1 MDSEKGL
8 PLHRNL
14 DRVPRNVRP
23 VQKAGKTFVLLAS
36 LLTLLYCYAEFA
48 SLSYGHHHQTI
59 TVPLHAQETLVKCRA
74 LNTRP
79 GASTNERSQSD
90 RFQPGTNPI
99 VIRNAS
105 IWTGLD
111 NGLDVLQADLF
122 LDKGLIKSV
131 GEIDLTILAK
141 DRTKEITVIDAH
153 GAWLTPGIVDVHSHI
168 AVDAAP
174 ALSGASDA
182 NSMKGLT
189 LPWLR
194 SVDGL
199 NTHDDSYAH
208 SIAGGVT
215 TSLILPG
222 SADAIGGQAF
232 TIKLRSTQER
242 SSSSL
247 LVEPPFGLN
256 GSDVDLEVPPRW
268 RHMKHACARSY
279 SGTRM
284 DTVWSYREAY
294 NRARQVKNSQDEYC
308 SKALAGDWTG
318 LGSFPEN
325 FQWEALVD
333 VLRGKVKV
341 HTHCYEA
348 VDFDAFVRLSNE
360 FQFPVAAFHH
370 AHEAY
375 LVSDVLKKAY
385 EHPPA
390 VAMFAAFSRYKREA
404 YRHSEFAPRLLHDD
418 GIKVIMKSDHPAIQS
433 RYLLHEAQ
441 QAHYYGLPENVAL
454 ASVISTAAEV
464 LGLDHRLGY
473 IKEDVVL
480 WDSHPLALG
489 ATPLQV
495 IIDGI
500 PQISSPHASIKPAS
514 LQSSPTTP
522 DFEKEAADAIKY
534 EGLPPLEPSRT
545 VTDLVIF
552 YNVSSV
558 WTREAGT
565 VQAAFGVQEGEPKGV
580 VVVDNGRIVCANV
593 LEAACASYM
602 LSGSAQVDLQGG
614 SLAPALV
621 AAGSAIGL
629 QDIAGEPSTTDGT
642 VYDAMKSI
650 PSVVGGDSSIIKAID
665 GLQYGS
671 RDALIAHHSGVTTA
685 ITAPTSDGLLGGLSA
700 HFSLGSAHRLQQ
712 GAVINDV
719 ASVHVKIRHVGEP
732 SVSTQIAALRRLL
745 LEPQGGER
753 GEWLK
758 QVTKGEIPLV
768 VDVKSAD
775 IIATLLVLKRD
786 VEAASGT
793 PIKMTLFRAA
803 EAHLLAKEIAEAN
816 VGVIV
821 TPPRSFPYTWEGR
834 RILLGPPVTEE
845 TVVSVLTSHNVTV
858 GIGPQ
863 GVEEEE
869 PMAGWAVRNL
879 KWDAAWVSIGSHG
892 EISKAQAL
900 AMASTNIETLLGV
913 QVNPIDGDIVATSGG
928 DLLSFEGKVVAIVS
942 PRRGLVDIL

>member
-1 MDSEKGL
+1 MGSEKGL
-8 PLHRNL
+8 PVHRDL
-14 DRVPRNVRP
+14 DRVPPATRNVRP
-23 VQKAGKTFVLLAS
+23 VRKTGKTFV
-36 LLTLLYCYAEFA
+36 
-48 SLSYGHHHQTI
+48 
-59 TVPLHAQETLVKCRA
+59 TVPWHAQETLAKCRA

-79 GASTNERSQSD
+79 GASTNERLQLD

-153 GAWLTPGIVDVHSHI
+153 GTWLTPGIVDVHSHMS
-168 AVDAAP
+168 VDAAP
-174 ALSGASDA
+174 ALS
-182 NSMKGLT
+182 
-189 LPWLR
+189 
-194 SVDGL
+194 
-199 NTHDDSYAH
+199 
-208 SIAGGVT
+208 
-215 TSLILPG
+215 
-222 SADAIGGQAF
+222 GGQAF

-268 RHMKHACARSY
+268 RHMK
-279 SGTRM
+279 
-284 DTVWSYREAY
+284 Y
-294 NRARQVKNSQDEYC
+294 NRARQVKNSQEEYC

-318 LGSFPEN
+318 LGSFPES

-360 FQFPVAAFHH
+360 FQFSVAAFHH

-404 YRHSEFAPRLLHDD
+404 YRHSEFVPRLLHDD
-418 GIKVIMKSDHPAIQS
+418 GIKVIMESDHPAIQS

-441 QAHYYGLPENVAL
+441 QAHYYDLPENVAL

-534 EGLPPLEPSRT
+534 ESLPPLEPSRT

-558 WTREAGT
+558 WAREAGT
-565 VQAAFGVQEGEPKGV
+565 VQAAFGVQEGESRGV
-580 VVVDNGRIVCANV
+580 VVVDNGRLVCANV

-602 LSGSAQVDLQGG
+602 SSGSVQVDLQGG

-629 QDIAGEPSTTDGT
+629 QDIAGEPSTGDGT
-642 VYDAMKSI
+642 VYDVMKSI

-671 RDALIAHHSGVTTA
+671 RNALVAHHSGVTTA
-685 ITAPTSDGLLGGLSA
+685 ITAPTSNGVIAGLSA

-719 ASVHVKIRHVGEP
+719 ASVHVKIRHLGEP
-732 SVSTQIAALRRLL
+732 SVSPQIAALRRLL
-745 LEPQGGER
+745 LEPQGRER
-753 GEWLK
+753 GK
-758 QVTKGEIPLV
+758 
-768 VDVKSAD
+768 
-775 IIATLLVLKRD
+775 
-786 VEAASGT
+786 
-793 PIKMTLFRAA
+793 
-803 EAHLLAKEIAEAN
+803 
-816 VGVIV
+816 
-821 TPPRSFPYTWEGR
+821 
-834 RILLGPPVTEE
+834 
-845 TVVSVLTSHNVTV
+845 
-858 GIGPQ
+858 
-863 GVEEEE
+863 
-869 PMAGWAVRNL
+869 
-879 KWDAAWVSIGSHG
+879 
-892 EISKAQAL
+892 
-900 AMASTNIETLLGV
+900 
-913 QVNPIDGDIVATSGG
+913 
-928 DLLSFEGKVVAIVS
+928 
-942 PRRGLVDIL
+942 